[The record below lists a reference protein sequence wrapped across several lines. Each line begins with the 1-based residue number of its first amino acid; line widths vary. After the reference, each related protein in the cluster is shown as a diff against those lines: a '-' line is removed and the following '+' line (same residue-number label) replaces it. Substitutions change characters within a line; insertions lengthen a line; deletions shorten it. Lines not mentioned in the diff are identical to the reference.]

1 MIRWLALVLV
11 IINITQAH
19 GTKMT
24 EFTDLQKVSEQIV
37 RDRAYDPQQLAI
49 IFSTSFQMMDD
60 ELPHHFRYNAIIEN
74 NKLFSACDLRAPKT
88 DRATSAILVCDV
100 VGEAIEGKDVTKAY
114 GESVEFKPARPSSPP
129 TALHYLS
136 ILFDNAELSFGVDQK
151 TDKIKSM
158 VINFKI

>member
-1 MIRWLALVLV
+1 MSRWIALILV
-11 IINITQAH
+11 VFTITQAH

-24 EFTDLQKVSEQIV
+24 EFTDLQRVSEQIV
-37 RDRAYDPQQLAI
+37 RDRAYDPQQLAAI
-49 IFSTSFQMMDD
+49 LATSFEMMDD
-60 ELPHHFRYNAIIEN
+60 ELPNHFRYNAKIDN
-74 NKLFSACDLRAPKT
+74 NELFSSCDLRAPKT
-88 DRATSAILVCDV
+88 ERATSAILVCDV
-100 VGEAIEGKDVTKAY
+100 VGGSIDGKEVTKAY

-158 VINFKI
+158 VINFKL